1 MKAANTKGVLF
12 GVGVGPGDPMLL
24 TLKADDVIGQADVIA
39 YISNKEGHSLAK
51 SIAQNSIDKKA
62 RSSFKD
68 LSVALTMNTDRTAI
82 NQMYD
87 TAAESIA
94 VYLEEGKN
102 VAFLC
107 EGDPMFFGSFA
118 YLLARLADKHKIEVI
133 PGICSVHAAAAAC
146 KVPLGLLTERIAIFS
161 GRHSNEEVL
170 HGLNSFE
177 NVVILKAGRGR
188 AELISLIEQADR
200 ISETCYVEYAS
211 QTEQKI
217 VNDITALKDE
227 AGPYFSLFLVNAN
240 RDYR

>member
-1 MKAANTKGVLF
+1 MKVINTKGVLY

-39 YISNKEGHSLAK
+39 YIANDSGYSLAK
-51 SIAQNSIDKKA
+51 SIAQNSINKKVS
-62 RSSFKD
+62 SSFEE
-68 LSVALTMNTDRTAI
+68 LSITLTMSTDRTAI

-87 TAAESIA
+87 NATASIA
-94 VYLEEGKN
+94 VHLEQGKS

-118 YLLARLADKHKIEVI
+118 YLLARLAEQHDIQVI

-161 GRHSNEEVL
+161 GRHSNEEIL
-170 HGLNSFE
+170 HALNTFE
-177 NVVILKAGRGR
+177 NVVVLKAGRVR
-188 AELISLIEQADR
+188 SELIGLIEQAGR
-200 ISETCYVEYAS
+200 VNETCYIEYAS
-211 QTEQKI
+211 QAEQKI
-217 VNDITALKDE
+217 VTDITELKDDV
-227 AGPYFSLFLVNAN
+227 GPYFSLFLINTN